1 VIIRLILLCQQPF
14 GNNYSH
20 RDRTQSNIYSNID
33 TIRNPL
39 VEQGFSSRLGEWSL
53 ITFGKSELKTPM
65 HASLGYLIPKQF
77 RERYLWEIAA

>member
-1 VIIRLILLCQQPF
+1 
-14 GNNYSH
+14 
-20 RDRTQSNIYSNID
+20 
-33 TIRNPL
+33 L